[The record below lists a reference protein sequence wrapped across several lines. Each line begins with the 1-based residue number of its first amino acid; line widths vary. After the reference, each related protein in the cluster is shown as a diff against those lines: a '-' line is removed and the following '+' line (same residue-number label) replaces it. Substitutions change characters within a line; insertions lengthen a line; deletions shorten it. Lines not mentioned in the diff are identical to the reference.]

1 MIGGTRFR
9 TIKNALALVFC
20 SLLAFA
26 GLFWLVFILWDILVQ
41 GISYINFDLFF
52 KDPGPPGFVG
62 GGLRNAFIGHFLI
75 TGGAMLIGIPIGVL
89 GGTFLAEYG
98 RFTRTGRLISNLS
111 DIMLS
116 VPTLV
121 IGSFVYILFV
131 RPFSQYNGWAG
142 SLALAIILIP
152 VVLRTTEDMMR
163 AIPWHLREAAFAL
176 GATYHSI
183 IMKIVYRGA
192 VSGILTGIMLSVAR
206 IAGEAAPLLFTAF
219 NSSFFTTD
227 MNNAMPSL
235 TVTIFQY
242 ALGPFDEKHG
252 IAWAASFV
260 IVCSFLLITILAR
273 IIMSY
278 RLHGKGYKFV

>member
-1 MIGGTRFR
+1 MIGNRIR
-9 TIKNALALVFC
+9 KIKNTSALVLC
-20 SLLAFA
+20 SILASA
-26 GLFWLVFILWDILVQ
+26 GLFWLMFILWDILVQ

-52 KDPGPPGFVG
+52 NDPAPPGEGG
-62 GGLRNAFIGHFLI
+62 GGLRNAFFGHFLI
-75 TGGAMLIGIPIGVL
+75 TGGALAIGIPVGVL

-98 RFTRTGRLISNLS
+98 RFTRIGRLISNLS

-131 RPFSQYNGWAG
+131 RPFSHYNGWAG

-163 AIPWHLREAAFAL
+163 QIPWHLREAAFAL

-183 IMKIVYRGA
+183 IMKIVYKGA
-192 VSGILTGIMLSVAR
+192 ISGILTGIMLSVAR

-260 IVCSFLLITILAR
+260 IVCSFLIITIIAR
-273 IIMSY
+273 IIMSH
-278 RLHGKGYKFV
+278 RLNSKGFSFV